1 MVDYAVSQMI
11 ADRLYY
17 HTHLLRIIT
26 LNWRILGAPTY
37 GNLDERNST
46 LQLTLITWKF
56 HPGFFPRLRIV
67 TFLSFERN

>member
-37 GNLDERNST
+37 GNLDE
-46 LQLTLITWKF
+46 L
-56 HPGFFPRLRIV
+56 
-67 TFLSFERN
+67 